1 MSFFGNSLGNLA
13 KNFYIKPSIK
23 PMGSSQENDSM
34 NIEEY
39 KNYTPEVI
47 NINSYRNFSQS
58 IVSEGVLKSSI
69 NRLS

>member
-1 MSFFGNSLGNLA
+1 
-13 KNFYIKPSIK
+13 
-23 PMGSSQENDSM
+23 MGSSQENDSM